1 MGTVGCLISKIEFI
15 LQRGNQL
22 EMKIIKVFCLIIML
36 LFCLQ
41 LTYSQK
47 IDSLTFQKNEVNKQI
62 KILDSSYSASKYL
75 LNLHLR
81 KLDSL
86 ISILNQKKIDDS
98 IIEITNPLWVITNN
112 FIVSR
117 KKPDIFSEVVQRIRD
132 RDSLLIDA
140 VLIGKNSVFARTIEH
155 TYVDINFLIPIG
167 EFKIHYDKIL
177 ALDIKLKNE
186 KLKRELDSIENRSTA
201 LKDYENMRLQLKNIY
216 RDDEVVNLILR
227 REIRIGMTDDMIIII
242 KGKPREINRS
252 VYSFG
257 TKEQWIY
264 GNIEERE
271 YYYFENGKLT
281 SWSDKR

>member
-1 MGTVGCLISKIEFI
+1 
-15 LQRGNQL
+15 
-22 EMKIIKVFCLIIML
+22 ML